1 MAGRYAYQAKNR
13 LGQLESGTLEA
24 DNEMGVA
31 RYLRERGFVAT
42 SITLTELR
50 NADISDS
57 WLIRHQKVS
66 LRDLSVF
73 CRQLATLVSAG
84 VSIVQA
90 ISVLVEQTEKQRLK
104 NALREVLGEV
114 QTGETFSGALK
125 QHPKIF
131 PVVMISMIEAG
142 ELGGIMDQVLLG
154 LADQF
159 EKEYKLNGKVRT
171 ALTYPAIVVCMAI
184 LSVTFILTFVMP
196 MVIGMFEGMKTELP
210 WPTRMLLFLSNAL
223 RNHGPEIVVI
233 LGLMTVAGL
242 WLRQKPVVRHW
253 LDQLTLKLPVFGMLA
268 RKVAIARFS
277 RTFSGLIRSGVPMI
291 AALDVVKSTVDNLV
305 MADSLQAAQESVTRG
320 TGLAVPF
327 RQNPLFPPMVVHMVA
342 VGEETGELETMLLKA
357 ADFFEGE
364 VDDMVNRLSSL
375 IDPVLIVG
383 IGVIIGFI
391 VVSVMLPLFDIVTNF
406 NRAV

>member
-13 LGQLESGTLEA
+13 LGQLENGTLEA
-24 DNEMGVA
+24 DNELGVA

-42 SITLTELR
+42 HITLTELKTTK
-50 NADISDS
+50 ISDS

-73 CRQLATLVSAG
+73 CRQLATLVGAG

-90 ISVLVEQTEKQRLK
+90 IGVLVEQTEKQRLK

-125 QHPKIF
+125 KHSKIF

-154 LADQF
+154 LAEQF

-196 MVIGMFEGMKTELP
+196 MVISMFEGMKTELP
-210 WPTRMLLFLSNAL
+210 WPTRVLLFLSNIL
-223 RNHGPEIVVI
+223 RNHGPEILAVLFLVGACGWR
-233 LGLMTVAGL
+233 LQ
-242 WLRQKPVVRHW
+242 QKPAVRHW
-253 LDQLTLKLPVFGMLA
+253 LDQLILKLPIFGLLA

-291 AALDVVKSTVDNLV
+291 AALDVVKNTVDNLV
-305 MADSLQAAQESVTRG
+305 MADALQAAQESVTRG

-327 RQNPLFPPMVVHMVA
+327 QQNQLFPPMVVHMVA
-342 VGEETGELETMLLKA
+342 VGEETGELENMLLKA

-391 VVSVMLPLFDIVTNF
+391 VVSVMLPLLDIVTNF